1 MLTMP
6 KAYSAQFRDE
16 IIQKLTSPRGPSVE
30 ELAAKVGAHK
40 STLSRWLREATTMR
54 DVTKDDDEGRSA
66 SPPGDRRPQDWTP
79 EERLRV
85 VRAAATL
92 EDSALGGFL
101 RQEGIHEADL
111 THWREQVERGA
122 LSALSGTKQRS
133 TEQKRIRKLESEL
146 RRKEKAL
153 AEAAALLVLSK
164 KARALWGEDEDVDTT
179 GSDDE

>member
-1 MLTMP
+1 MP
-6 KAYSAQFRDE
+6 KAYSAQFRNE
-16 IIQKLTSPRGPSVE
+16 MIQKLTSPRGPSVE
-30 ELAAKVGAHK
+30 ELSDKVGTHK

-54 DVTKDDDEGRSA
+54 HVTQDDDDERPASA
-66 SPPGDRRPQDWTP
+66 RADRRPQDWTP

-85 VRAAATL
+85 VQAATGL
-92 EDSALGGFL
+92 EGSALGAFL
-101 RQEGIHEADL
+101 RQEGLHEEDL
-111 THWREQVERGA
+111 AHWRLQVERGA